1 MVRCFESAEP
11 RASAPRSIVLAHEMS
26 ESSLKDKKTPS
37 TAPAVG
43 ASGPRARLGDL
54 LVNAEIVERKV
65 VEKTVT
71 EARSRHERLGE
82 ALSRQGIVEPIDIWF
97 Y

>member
-1 MVRCFESAEP
+1 MN
-11 RASAPRSIVLAHEMS
+11 
-26 ESSLKDKKTPS
+26 
-37 TAPAVG
+37 G
-43 ASGPRARLGDL
+43 G
-54 LVNAEIVERKV
+54 IVEREV

-71 EARSRHERLGE
+71 EARARHERLGE